1 LGRSRILVAAASI
14 AFMAYG
20 VRYAYGILM
29 PEMMAALGINEA
41 QAGLVYSSFLG
52 AYIAASI
59 AVGFLI
65 DVRDLRRVILYFLPL
80 FALGTGAMGFASSL
94 WEAALAFGVAGAGAS
109 IGWTPLVIW
118 VQRAYPERRGTFLG
132 ILQIGCN
139 LGFGTLGLILPRA
152 LPLMGWRGI
161 WEALGLLSAIWLIP
175 AAAMARGSSAPER
188 SDLSLSRY
196 LREFGSGLGD
206 RAFWIGGL
214 SYLLASYAIMTPLS
228 FSADYAKFLGS
239 GPAGGGALFSMI
251 GLVGIAGALGIPALS
266 DRLGR
271 ATGIVI
277 NNSLMVV
284 GLVGSALARSY
295 VSLAAWTAVV
305 GVSYGG
311 VWVLYAAL
319 VRDIYRGDRAG
330 GIMGAW
336 TMLGGIGLLVAPP
349 LGGWMADALGNYS
362 ATYLVAAAAGALSI
376 LMMLGLNPRLE
387 GRGLVGYA
395 PLTGATEHPDRA
407 LLEGLPLR
415 PTGWDDLAPRR
426 GEVCRFITCR
436 RRTAAAS

>member
-1 LGRSRILVAAASI
+1 
-14 AFMAYG
+14 MAYG

-161 WEALGLLSAIWLIP
+161 WEPWGCCP
-175 AAAMARGSSAPER
+175 P
-188 SDLSLSRY
+188 
-196 LREFGSGLGD
+196 SG
-206 RAFWIGGL
+206 
-214 SYLLASYAIMTPLS
+214 
-228 FSADYAKFLGS
+228 
-239 GPAGGGALFSMI
+239 
-251 GLVGIAGALGIPALS
+251 
-266 DRLGR
+266 
-271 ATGIVI
+271 
-277 NNSLMVV
+277 
-284 GLVGSALARSY
+284 
-295 VSLAAWTAVV
+295 
-305 GVSYGG
+305 
-311 VWVLYAAL
+311 
-319 VRDIYRGDRAG
+319 
-330 GIMGAW
+330 
-336 TMLGGIGLLVAPP
+336 
-349 LGGWMADALGNYS
+349 
-362 ATYLVAAAAGALSI
+362 
-376 LMMLGLNPRLE
+376 
-387 GRGLVGYA
+387 
-395 PLTGATEHPDRA
+395 
-407 LLEGLPLR
+407 
-415 PTGWDDLAPRR
+415 
-426 GEVCRFITCR
+426 
-436 RRTAAAS
+436 